1 MKVLVTGG
9 CGFIGSNIAIFLKK
23 KNYQVW
29 SIDNLFRRGSKLNE
43 NELKKNKIKNINAN
57 INSINKLKLGKF
69 DIVIDC
75 CAEPSVEASRKDL
88 DRVISTNFLGTLN
101 LLKKCIKDKSN
112 IIFLSTSRV
121 YSIQSLK
128 NFLKNNDVLQN
139 KINLKK
145 EIDINFSTASPRSIY
160 GFTKLASE
168 ELIKELSYLFN
179 FKYII
184 NRLGVVAGPRQMG
197 KVDQGFVSLWTWKH
211 LNKLPLK
218 YIGFGGNG
226 HQVRDILHVNDLNE
240 LIYQQ
245 IKKINKINN
254 ITFTAGGGNSNL
266 LSLRELTKI
275 CESLTGN
282 KVKFMK
288 EKRTSSYDIPYFC
301 TSNSSVSKVYKW
313 KPKKTILNIIKDTL
327 NWQKENYRS
336 IKNYLN

>member
-1 MKVLVTGG
+1 MKVLITGG
-9 CGFIGSNIAIFLKK
+9 CGFIGSNLAIFLKK
-23 KNYQVW
+23 KKYQVW
-29 SIDNLFRRGSKLNE
+29 SIDNLFRSGSILNE
-43 NELKKNKIKNINAN
+43 KKLKKNKIKNIKAN
-57 INSINKLKLGKF
+57 INRINRLKLGKF

-112 IIFLSTSRV
+112 LIFLSTSRV

-128 NFLKNNDVLQN
+128 NFFKNDTLRN
-139 KINLKK
+139 KISLKK
-145 EIDINFSTASPRSIY
+145 EINLNFSTQSPKSIY

-184 NRLGVVAGPRQMG
+184 NRLGVIAGPRQMG

-226 HQVRDILHVNDLNE
+226 HQARDVLHVDDLNE

-254 ITFTAGGGNSNL
+254 TTFTAGGGKSNL
-266 LSLRELTKI
+266 ISLKELTKI

-282 KVKFMK
+282 KVKFSK
-288 EKRTSSYDIPYFC
+288 VKKTSSYDIPYFC

-313 KPKKTILNIIKDTL
+313 KPKKIILNIVEDTL
-327 NWQKENYRS
+327 NWQKKNYKL

>member
-1 MKVLVTGG
+1 MKVLITGG
-9 CGFIGSNIAIFLKK
+9 CGFIGSNLAIFLKK
-23 KNYQVW
+23 KKYQVW

-43 NELKKNKIKNINAN
+43 KILKKNKVKNINAN
-57 INSINKLKLGKF
+57 INRINRLKLDKF

-75 CAEPSVEASRKDL
+75 CAEPSVEASRKSL

-101 LLKKCIKDKSN
+101 LLKKCIKDKSHL
-112 IIFLSTSRV
+112 IFLSTSRV

-128 NFLKNNDVLQN
+128 KFFKNDILTN

-145 EIDINFSTASPRSIY
+145 EIDLNFSTQSPRSIY

-184 NRLGVVAGPRQMG
+184 NRLGVIAGPRQMG

-240 LIYQQ
+240 LIYRQ

-254 ITFTAGGGNSNL
+254 TTFTAGGGNTNL
-266 LSLRELTKI
+266 ISLKELTKI

-282 KVKFMK
+282 KVKFLK
-288 EKRTSSYDIPYFC
+288 EKKTSSYDIPYFC
-301 TSNSSVSKVYKW
+301 TSNFSVSKVYKW
-313 KPKKTILNIIKDTL
+313 KPKKTILNIIADTL
-327 NWQKENYRS
+327 NWQKKNYKL

>member
-1 MKVLVTGG
+1 MKVLITGG
-9 CGFIGSNIAIFLKK
+9 CGFIGTNIAIFLKK
-23 KNYQVW
+23 KKYHVS
-29 SIDNLFRRGSKLNE
+29 SIDNLFRRGSELNE
-43 NELKKNKIKNINAN
+43 KKLKKNKIKNIRAN
-57 INSINKLKLGKF
+57 ISRINKLKLGKF

-88 DRVISTNFLGTLN
+88 HRVISTNFLGTLS

-112 IIFLSTSRV
+112 LIFLSSSRV
-121 YSIQSLK
+121 YSIQSIKKFFK
-128 NFLKNNDVLQN
+128 NDILVN
-139 KINLKK
+139 KIILKK
-145 EIDINFSTASPRSIY
+145 EINLNFSTRSPRSIY

-184 NRLGVVAGPRQMG
+184 NRLSVIAGPGQMG
-197 KVDQGFVSLWTWKH
+197 KVDQGFVSLWIWKH

-226 HQVRDILHVNDLNE
+226 HQVRDVLHVDDLNE
-240 LIYQQ
+240 LIYKQ

-254 ITFTAGGGNSNL
+254 TTFTAGGGKLNL
-266 LSLRELTKI
+266 ISLKELTKI

-282 KVKFMK
+282 KVNFSKVK
-288 EKRTSSYDIPYFC
+288 KTSIYDIPYFC
-301 TSNSSVSKVYKW
+301 TSNSSVSKTYKW
-313 KPKKTILNIIKDTL
+313 KPKKRILKIVEDTL
-327 NWQKENYRS
+327 NWQKKNCKL

>member
-1 MKVLVTGG
+1 MKVLITGG
-9 CGFIGSNIAIFLKK
+9 CGFIGSNLAIFLKK
-23 KNYQVW
+23 KKYHVW

-43 NELKKNKIKNINAN
+43 KILKKNKVKNINAN
-57 INSINKLKLGKF
+57 INRINRLKLDKF

-101 LLKKCIKDKSN
+101 LLKKCIKDKSHL
-112 IIFLSTSRV
+112 IFLSTSRV

-128 NFLKNNDVLQN
+128 KIFKNDILAN

-145 EIDINFSTASPRSIY
+145 EIDLNFSTQSPRSIY

-184 NRLGVVAGPRQMG
+184 NRLGVIAGPRQMG

-240 LIYQQ
+240 LIYRQ

-254 ITFTAGGGNSNL
+254 TTFTAGGGNSNL
-266 LSLRELTKI
+266 ISLKELTKI

-282 KVKFMK
+282 KVKFSK
-288 EKRTSSYDIPYFC
+288 EKKTSSYDIPYFC

-313 KPKKTILNIIKDTL
+313 KPKKTILNIIEDTL
-327 NWQKENYRS
+327 NWQKNNYKL

>member
-1 MKVLVTGG
+1 MKVLITGG
-9 CGFIGSNIAIFLKK
+9 CGFIGSNLAIFLKK
-23 KNYQVW
+23 KNYQVL

-43 NELKKNKIKNINAN
+43 KILKKNKVKNIKAN
-57 INSINKLKLGKF
+57 INRINRLKLDKF

-88 DRVISTNFLGTLN
+88 DRVMSTNFLGTFN
-101 LLKKCIKDKSN
+101 LLKKCIKDKSHL
-112 IIFLSTSRV
+112 IFLSTSRV

-128 NFLKNNDVLQN
+128 KFFKNDILTN

-145 EIDINFSTASPRSIY
+145 EIDLNFSTQSPRSIY

-184 NRLGVVAGPRQMG
+184 NRLGVIAGPRQMG
-197 KVDQGFVSLWTWKH
+197 KVDQGFVSLWTWKY

-226 HQVRDILHVNDLNE
+226 YQVRDILHVNDLNE
-240 LIYQQ
+240 LIYRQ
-245 IKKINKINN
+245 IKSINKINN

-266 LSLRELTKI
+266 ISLKELSKI

-282 KVKFMK
+282 KVKFIK
-288 EKRTSSYDIPYFC
+288 EKKTSSYDIPYFC
-301 TSNSSVSKVYKW
+301 TSNSFVSKVYKW
-313 KPKKTILNIIKDTL
+313 KPKKTILKIVEDTL
-327 NWQKENYRS
+327 NWQKENYRL
-336 IKNYLN
+336 IKSYLN

>member
-1 MKVLVTGG
+1 MKVLITGG
-9 CGFIGSNIAIFLKK
+9 CGFIGSNLAIFLKK
-23 KNYQVW
+23 KNFQVW

-43 NELKKNKIKNINAN
+43 KILKKNKIKNIKTN
-57 INSINKLKLGKF
+57 INRINRLKLDKF

-88 DRVISTNFLGTLN
+88 DRVMSTNFLGTFN
-101 LLKKCIKDKSN
+101 LLKKCIRDKSHL
-112 IIFLSTSRV
+112 IFLSTSRV
-121 YSIQSLK
+121 YSIQSIKKLFK
-128 NFLKNNDVLQN
+128 NVILTK

-145 EIDINFSTASPRSIY
+145 EIDLNFSTQSPRSIY

-184 NRLGVVAGPRQMG
+184 NRLGVIAGPRQMG
-197 KVDQGFVSLWTWKH
+197 KVDQGFVSLWTWKY

-240 LIYQQ
+240 LIYRQ

-254 ITFTAGGGNSNL
+254 ITFTAGGGKSNL
-266 LSLRELTKI
+266 ISLKELSNI

-288 EKRTSSYDIPYFC
+288 EKKTSSYDIPYFC

-313 KPKKTILNIIKDTL
+313 KPKKTILKIVEDTL
-327 NWQKENYRS
+327 NWQKENYRL

>member
-1 MKVLVTGG
+1 MKVLITGG
-9 CGFIGSNIAIFLKK
+9 CGFIGSSLAIFLKK
-23 KNYQVW
+23 KKFQVW

-43 NELKKNKIKNINAN
+43 KILKKNNIKNIKAN
-57 INSINKLKLGKF
+57 INRINRLKLDKF

-88 DRVISTNFLGTLN
+88 DRVISTNFLGTFN
-101 LLKKCIKDKSN
+101 LLKKCIKDKSHL
-112 IIFLSTSRV
+112 IFLSTSRV
-121 YSIQSLK
+121 YSIQSIKKLFK
-128 NFLKNNDVLQN
+128 NDTLTN

-145 EIDINFSTASPRSIY
+145 EIDLNFSTQSPRSIY

-184 NRLGVVAGPRQMG
+184 NRLGVIAGPRQMG
-197 KVDQGFVSLWTWKH
+197 KVDQGFVSLWTWRH

-240 LIYQQ
+240 LIYRQ
-245 IKKINKINN
+245 IIKINKINN
-254 ITFTAGGGNSNL
+254 ITFSAGGGNSNL
-266 LSLRELTKI
+266 ISLNELTKI

-288 EKRTSSYDIPYFC
+288 EKKTSSYDIPYFC

-313 KPKKTILNIIKDTL
+313 KPKKTILNIIEDTL